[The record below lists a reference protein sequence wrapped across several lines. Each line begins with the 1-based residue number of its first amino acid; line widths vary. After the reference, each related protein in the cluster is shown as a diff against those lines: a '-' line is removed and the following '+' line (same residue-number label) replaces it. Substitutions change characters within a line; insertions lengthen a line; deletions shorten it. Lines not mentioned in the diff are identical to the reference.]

1 MELIYLEKEIKM
13 NKNEFVQMAGCAD
26 GWMINRAG
34 VVKSTN
40 GKTLIISP
48 AGNVTVKLVN
58 GNNRAVKVSEL
69 LERNFGINAA
79 DSEALNI
86 VESNESTELV
96 PEVTQEDKIA
106 AGGDLSAFS
115 IYELEAEIDRR
126 KLELTCNTVVGILNK
141 ATADYGRDVVDAAI
155 AKFAG
160 I

>member
-1 MELIYLEKEIKM
+1 LEKEIEV
-13 NKNEFVQMAGCAD
+13 NKKEFVQLAGCAD

-40 GKTLIISP
+40 GKTLVVSP

-79 DSEALNI
+79 DSEVGNT
-86 VESNESTELV
+86 VESNESVELV
-96 PEVTQEDKIA
+96 SEATQEDKIA
-106 AGGDLSAFS
+106 TVSDLSCFS
-115 IYELEAEIDRR
+115 IEELENEINRR
-126 KLELTCNTVVGILNK
+126 IKIYNSTNEVVEILNK
-141 ATADYGRDVVDAAI
+141 ATTDYGRDVVDAAI
-155 AKFAG
+155 AKFTG